1 MIKCISKIQRC
12 QRLNTGESMSY
23 VMAYLLN
30 IFVSSKHIVQ
40 SICKHTIQILQTWQ
54 KKILWKTSQCC
65 RTGEQPVLLAL
76 KSTRGEVDLLRL
88 RTVHNQNIRLP
99 PKKLVSLQSEIK
111 RSLRIAILNLKNV
124 SKTIGMSHK
133 LREDCMK
140 GGVHAC
146 AFKIGVQPPL
156 PLWLYHCQIGTARET
171 SS

>member
-12 QRLNTGESMSY
+12 QRLKTGESMSY

-88 RTVHNQNIRLP
+88 HTVHNQNIRLP

-124 SKTIGMSHK
+124 SKTIGLSQIKRRLHE
-133 LREDCMK
+133 RRSACMR
-140 GGVHAC
+140 VQDWC
-146 AFKIGVQPPL
+146 AASSSSLAL
-156 PLWLYHCQIGTARET
+156 PLSDWNCERNQ
-171 SS
+171 